1 MLGAMSGYDQTRRRG
16 DKARFRPTTQ
26 IVNHGQHSGR
36 FEVIELRA
44 GFRAN
49 VNRVGYE
56 CPLLLACWV
65 CQASLSFYRA
75 ALFSNCHPV

>member
-16 DKARFRPTTQ
+16 DKARFRPTTRSS
-26 IVNHGQHSGR
+26 IMANTGR

-65 CQASLSFYRA
+65 CQASLSFLQSGA
-75 ALFSNCHPV
+75 F